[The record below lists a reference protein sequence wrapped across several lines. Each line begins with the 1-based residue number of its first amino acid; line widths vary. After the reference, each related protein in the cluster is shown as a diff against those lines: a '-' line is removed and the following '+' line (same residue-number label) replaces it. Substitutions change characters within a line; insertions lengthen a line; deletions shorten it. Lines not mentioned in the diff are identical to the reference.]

1 MILIDSAERSEIL
14 GALSNQAI
22 TGITTNPTLLAKSCQ
37 AASLPLNRYL
47 DLVEGLCR
55 LPNELKL
62 SNLLHLMVQ
71 VGGPAAL
78 WENQVARFA
87 DATESWQGTLWIKLP
102 PTTDGLA
109 TCAKAKSRG
118 LHSLVTAVFTLPQA
132 LAAIEAGAD
141 GVAVY
146 LRRMME
152 SDDGWQ
158 QRLASIGR
166 LLKERQRTLLI
177 ASISDAV
184 LLETALGFS
193 VDMTLSP
200 KVIDLLLASGLSEKA
215 LDTFDKSIRTDEAG
229 H

>member
-1 MILIDSAERSEIL
+1 MILIDSADRSEIL
-14 GALSNQAI
+14 RALSNPAI
-22 TGITTNPTLLAKSCQ
+22 GGITTNPTLLAKSCQ
-37 AASLPLNRYL
+37 EASLPLNRYL
-47 DLVEGLCR
+47 DLVEELCR

-62 SNLLHLMVQ
+62 SNFLHLMVQ

-78 WENQVARFA
+78 WESQVARFA
-87 DATESWQGTLWIKLP
+87 DATETWQGTLWIKLP

-109 TCAKAKSRG
+109 TCAKVKARG

-166 LLKERQRTLLI
+166 LFKERQRTLLI
-177 ASISDAV
+177 ASISDGA

-193 VDMTLSP
+193 IDITLGP
-200 KVIDLLLASGLSEKA
+200 KVIDMLLTSGLSEKA
-215 LDTFDKSIRTDEAG
+215 LYTFDNCIRTEEAA